1 MSWERQA
8 DSNLSIPYSQTLE
21 HRTSNS
27 SRVAVLAFLVGRAV
41 LAESGEF
48 VDFFDVFTYAESRQ
62 TRNQPWLS
70 SNLPAELSPAL
81 SPF

>member
-8 DSNLSIPYSQTLE
+8 DSNLSIPYSHTLE

-27 SRVAVLAFLVGRAV
+27 FRDAVLALLVGRAV

-70 SNLPAELSPAL
+70 SNLPAELSPAP